1 MGWHVLVKTG
11 LPFMGAPT
19 TRTPPAIRQCTLR
32 RQPVR
37 LEMLHRPKNVVE
49 LFQNP
54 HKSYTY
60 IYINHISYTLYK
72 WFYIQKPRQLM
83 DSCDRLMI
91 KASRKP
97 LTFSRSHSFRPLCCW
112 LGCDYWCWRCRRFSI
127 LNAFCCWAG
136 GGQHMQIDS
145 AKCLMIRK

>member
-1 MGWHVLVKTG
+1 MV
-11 LPFMGAPT
+11 LPFPTMGK
-19 TRTPPAIRQCTLR
+19 RCRLLCKCKSGMETPFKGAI
-32 RQPVR
+32 
-37 LEMLHRPKNVVE
+37 EHGN
-49 LFQNP
+49 
-54 HKSYTY
+54 
-60 IYINHISYTLYK
+60 
-72 WFYIQKPRQLM
+72 IQKPRQLM

-112 LGCDYWCWRCRRFSI
+112 LGCDYWCWRCRSFSI

-145 AKCLMIRK
+145 AKCWMMDPENNNPIELTSCDEVLHSACFCTRDGRQGGECRGFWT